1 MKLLL
6 IICLICS
13 LALLR
18 SQAQSPPSQTFVL
31 AGYPSVGIDY
41 AKRITHKKWSS
52 GMFSVSVSPNFYFRR
67 FNFDDV
73 NYSDSRF
80 QDYRILVPMVLR
92 YEFYP
97 SQMLEKIGKKGRIG
111 VFADVGICASYQLR
125 AHLTENFFTETNSDT
140 PYFTFDGEI
149 NEGES
154 KLSLH
159 PTFAFGFK
167 FGRVLFFF
175 RLINDPFHSRDLS
188 QEWNLQ
194 EDKTSYFYSSPY
206 QQSIGTVCLG
216 YIF

>member
-1 MKLLL
+1 M
-6 IICLICS
+6 CS
-13 LALLR
+13 LSLA
-18 SQAQSPPSQTFVL
+18 SEAQSPSSQTFVF

-41 AKRITHKKWSS
+41 ARKITPKKWSS

-67 FNFDDV
+67 FNFHDV

-80 QDYRILVPMVLR
+80 QDYRILLPLVLR

-97 SQMLEKIGKKGRIG
+97 SQMLSKIGKNGRMG
-111 VFADVGICASYQLR
+111 LFADVGICASYQLR
-125 AHLTENFFTETNSDT
+125 AHLTETFFTETNSVV

-167 FGRVLFFF
+167 MSRFVFFF
-175 RLINDPFHSRDLS
+175 RIISDPFHSRDLS
-188 QEWNLQ
+188 QEWNLH
-194 EDKTSYFYSSPY
+194 EDGSSYFYSSPY
-206 QQSIGTVCLG
+206 QQSIGSICLG
-216 YIF
+216 YTF